1 MFKKLSALCFVLFV
15 VCVPLGLADDSNP
28 PRIAILHPDSDH
40 TSERLQVG
48 LMYVL
53 QAYGFLDAEESAGLI
68 MAGEVDGNMASV
80 RQVAMPLDLPSINLL
95 VEETLDWEPD
105 AIVSISTEIT
115 QSVLNATLS
124 MDDPPAV
131 IFAGVFS
138 PYLAGIASAS
148 CVKPDHV
155 TGIQSVTPFEDI
167 FPIFLAQMPDMRKVG
182 TIFSSA
188 SAPGSFGAQRV
199 RETGAELGLQVEE
212 AAVNSVADL
221 RAAAQSLLN
230 EEIEAFVLPI
240 DPVVDA
246 GLPIV
251 VAIATEY
258 GVPVF
263 HAATTATTLGAT
275 VGAGYFQLVQH
286 GIESGLILAG
296 YLNGEL
302 NIAAT
307 GIQSTEG
314 FRVAISMD
322 SAEALGM
329 EIVDELMDVAFVTIS
344 GGETDRS
351 PEGIVWYMQTMGM
364 SMQEIRAA
372 LESMGQNEDVQSG
385 AISSRDFLVRESF
398 KVFASAENMARHA
411 EFLQSLQCT
420 DEMIAEQQAA
430 LDAAGG

>member
-1 MFKKLSALCFVLFV
+1 
-15 VCVPLGLADDSNP
+15 
-28 PRIAILHPDSDH
+28 
-40 TSERLQVG
+40 
-48 LMYVL
+48 
-53 QAYGFLDAEESAGLI
+53 
-68 MAGEVDGNMASV
+68 
-80 RQVAMPLDLPSINLL
+80 
-95 VEETLDWEPD
+95 
-105 AIVSISTEIT
+105 
-115 QSVLNATLS
+115 
-124 MDDPPAV
+124 
-131 IFAGVFS
+131 
-138 PYLAGIASAS
+138 
-148 CVKPDHV
+148 
-155 TGIQSVTPFEDI
+155 
-167 FPIFLAQMPDMRKVG
+167 
-182 TIFSSA
+182 
-188 SAPGSFGAQRV
+188 
-199 RETGAELGLQVEE
+199 
-212 AAVNSVADL
+212 
-221 RAAAQSLLN
+221 
-230 EEIEAFVLPI
+230 
-240 DPVVDA
+240 
-246 GLPIV
+246 
-251 VAIATEY
+251 
-258 GVPVF
+258 
-263 HAATTATTLGAT
+263 
-275 VGAGYFQLVQH
+275 
-286 GIESGLILAG
+286 LAG